1 MHRYTRS
8 GLAVL
13 LGAVV
18 SSAVVIGQAPAPAPA
33 TTAGPPLQVPTTKP
47 ATPITDA
54 STQSPISVEELRK
67 ALGAPT
73 ITTATVAAID
83 YDARVVVLRD
93 EKGTD
98 NAIYVGD
105 EVSRLPNVKVGDKVK
120 MTFYMSLAS
129 RLLQPGEASR
139 SGATE
144 AVVGTTGRDRPGG
157 TASYQQRWT
166 VTVNAVDT
174 AQQTVTVTGEKG
186 RTFTFKVAE
195 PARLANVKAGDR
207 LEIDFTAAAIINVES
222 AN

>member
-1 MHRYTRS
+1 MHRYTHS

-13 LGAVV
+13 LGAVI
-18 SSAVVIGQAPAPAPA
+18 SGAVVNGQASTPAPAP
-33 TTAGPPLQVPTTKP
+33 TAKPPLQVPTTKP
-47 ATPITDA
+47 LSPITDA
-54 STQSPISVEELRK
+54 SGQSPISVEELRK
-67 ALGAPT
+67 ALGSPT
-73 ITTATVAAID
+73 VVTATVAAID
-83 YDARVVVLRD
+83 YDDRVVVLRD
-93 EKGTD
+93 EKGSD

-105 EVSRLPNVKVGDKVK
+105 EVKRLPNVKVGDKVRV
-120 MTFYMSLAS
+120 TFYMSLAS
-129 RLLQPGEASR
+129 RVMQPGEASR

-186 RTFTFKVAE
+186 RIYTFKAAD
-195 PARLANVKAGDR
+195 PSKLANVKVGDR
-207 LEIDFTAAAIINVES
+207 LEIDFTAAANVNVES